1 VNSSV
6 TGSNSRSVLL
16 VCHTGRADAVRAAR
30 EVLGFLTGAGIEV
43 RVLDSEAASIDSP
56 GVVPVPAKPESAAG
70 VEMVIVL
77 GGDGTLLRAADIAR
91 GAGAPVLGVNLGHV
105 GFLAEAEPADLAAT
119 VRRVVD
125 RDYQVE
131 ERLTLD
137 VEICQGGKVVWR
149 NWALNEA
156 SIEKSA
162 RERMMEVVVEVDGR
176 PLSRFGCDGV
186 VLSTATGSTAY
197 AFSAGGPVVWPDVE
211 ALLLVPLNAHALFS
225 RPVVVAPRS
234 TLAVEVVGTDD
245 VGMVWCDGRRGADA
259 PVGSRVQ
266 ARGSDRPLR
275 LARLHTR
282 PFTDRLVAKFGL
294 PVRGW
299 RGARQERPDD

>member
-1 VNSSV
+1 VKSS
-6 TGSNSRSVLL
+6 GARSVLL
-16 VCHTGRADAVRAAR
+16 VCHTGRSDAVRAAR
-30 EVLGFLTGAGIEV
+30 EVLGFLTSAGIEV
-43 RVLDSEAASIDSP
+43 RVIDSEAASIDCP
-56 GVVPVPAKPESAAG
+56 DAVAVPAKPESAVG

-91 GAGAPVLGVNLGHV
+91 EAGAPVLGVNLGHV

-119 VRRVVD
+119 VRRVVE
-125 RDYQVE
+125 RDYRVE

-137 VEICQGGKVVWR
+137 VEICQGGQVVWR
-149 NWALNEA
+149 DWALNEA

-225 RPVVVAPRS
+225 RPVVVTPRS

-245 VGMVWCDGRRGADA
+245 VGVVWCDGRRGADA
-259 PVGSRVQ
+259 PVGARVQ

>member
-1 VNSSV
+1 VSSSV
-6 TGSNSRSVLL
+6 NRSVLL
-16 VCHTGRADAVRAAR
+16 VCHTGRDDAVRAAR
-30 EVLGFLTGAGIEV
+30 EVLDLLTSAGIQV
-43 RVLDSEAASIDSP
+43 RVLDGEAASIDSP
-56 GVVPVPAKPESAAG
+56 DALPVPAKPQSAAG

-77 GGDGTLLRAADIAR
+77 GGDGTLLRAADLAR
-91 GAGAPVLGVNLGHV
+91 EAGAPVLGVNLGHV

-119 VRRVVD
+119 VRRIVE

-137 VEICQGGKVVWR
+137 VEICQKGKVIWR
-149 NWALNEA
+149 DWALNEA
-156 SIEKSA
+156 SVEKSA
-162 RERMMEVVVEVDGR
+162 RERMMEVVLEVDGR

-197 AFSAGGPVVWPDVE
+197 AFSAGGPIVWPDVE

-225 RPVVVAPRS
+225 RPVVVTPRS

-245 VGMVWCDGRRGADA
+245 VGVVWCDGRRGADA

-266 ARGSDRPLR
+266 ARGSERPLR

-299 RGARQERPDD
+299 RGGLQERRDD

>member
-1 VNSSV
+1 
-6 TGSNSRSVLL
+6 VLL
-16 VCHTGRADAVRAAR
+16 VCHTGRSDAVRAAR
-30 EVLGFLTGAGIEV
+30 EVLGFLTSAGIEV
-43 RVLDSEAASIDSP
+43 RVIDSEAASIDSP
-56 GVVPVPAKPESAAG
+56 ETVPVPAKPESAVG

-77 GGDGTLLRAADIAR
+77 GGDGTLLRAADLAR
-91 GAGAPVLGVNLGHV
+91 EAGAPVLGVNLGHV

-119 VRRVVD
+119 VRRIVE

-137 VEICQGGKVVWR
+137 VEICQKGKVIWR
-149 NWALNEA
+149 DWALNEA
-156 SIEKSA
+156 SVEKSA
-162 RERMMEVVVEVDGR
+162 RERMMEVVLEVDGR

-197 AFSAGGPVVWPDVE
+197 AFSAGGPIVWPDVE

-225 RPVVVAPRS
+225 RPVVVTPRS

-245 VGMVWCDGRRGADA
+245 VGVVWCDGRRGADA

-266 ARGSDRPLR
+266 ARGSERPLR

-299 RGARQERPDD
+299 RARADG

>member
-1 VNSSV
+1 MSR
-6 TGSNSRSVLL
+6 GRSVLL
-16 VCHTGRADAVRAAR
+16 VCHTGRADAIRAAR

-56 GVVPVPAKPESAAG
+56 DAVPVPAKPQSAVG

-77 GGDGTLLRAADIAR
+77 GGDGTLLRAADLAR
-91 GAGAPVLGVNLGHV
+91 EAGAPVLGVNLGHV

-137 VEICQGGKVVWR
+137 VEICQDGKVVWR
-149 NWALNEA
+149 DWALNEA

-162 RERMMEVVVEVDGR
+162 RERMMEVVLEVDGR

-197 AFSAGGPVVWPDVE
+197 AFSAGGPIVWPDVE
-211 ALLLVPLNAHALFS
+211 AMLLVPLNAHALFS
-225 RPVVVAPRS
+225 RPVVVTPRS
-234 TLAVEVVGTDD
+234 TLVVEVVGTDD
-245 VGMVWCDGRRGADA
+245 VGVVWCDGRRGADA
-259 PVGSRVQ
+259 PVGARVQ
-266 ARGSDRPLR
+266 ARGSERPLR

-299 RGARQERPDD
+299 RGGPQEPLDD

>member
-1 VNSSV
+1 VSS
-6 TGSNSRSVLL
+6 SDSRSVLL
-16 VCHTGRADAVRAAR
+16 VCHTGRAEAVRAAR
-30 EVLGFLTGAGIEV
+30 EVLGFLTGAGIQV

-56 GVVPVPAKPESAAG
+56 DAVPVPTKPESAVG

-77 GGDGTLLRAADIAR
+77 GGDGTLLRAADLAR
-91 GAGAPVLGVNLGHV
+91 EAGAPVLGVNLGHV

-137 VEICQGGKVVWR
+137 VEIRQDGQVVWR
-149 NWALNEA
+149 DWALNEA
-156 SIEKSA
+156 SIEKSS

-245 VGMVWCDGRRGADA
+245 VGVVWCDGRRGADA

-299 RGARQERPDD
+299 RGALQERPDD

>member
-1 VNSSV
+1 VSTSMSR
-6 TGSNSRSVLL
+6 GRSVLL
-16 VCHTGRADAVRAAR
+16 VCHTGRADAIRAAR

-56 GVVPVPAKPESAAG
+56 DAVPVPAKPQSAVG

-77 GGDGTLLRAADIAR
+77 GGDGTLLRAADLAR
-91 GAGAPVLGVNLGHV
+91 EAGAPVLGVNLGHV

-137 VEICQGGKVVWR
+137 VEICQDGKVVWR
-149 NWALNEA
+149 DWALNEA

-162 RERMMEVVVEVDGR
+162 RERMMEVVLEVDGR

-197 AFSAGGPVVWPDVE
+197 AFSAGGPIVWPDVE
-211 ALLLVPLNAHALFS
+211 AMLLVPLNAHALFS
-225 RPVVVAPRS
+225 RPVVVTPRS
-234 TLAVEVVGTDD
+234 TLVVEVVGTDD
-245 VGMVWCDGRRGADA
+245 VGVVWCDGRRGADA
-259 PVGSRVQ
+259 PVGARVQ
-266 ARGSDRPLR
+266 ARGSERPLR

-299 RGARQERPDD
+299 RGGPQEPLDD

>member
-1 VNSSV
+1 MSTSMSR
-6 TGSNSRSVLL
+6 GRSVLL
-16 VCHTGRADAVRAAR
+16 VCHTGRADAIHAAR

-56 GVVPVPAKPESAAG
+56 DAVPVPAKPQSAVG

-77 GGDGTLLRAADIAR
+77 GGDGTLLRAADLAR
-91 GAGAPVLGVNLGHV
+91 EAGAPVLGVNLGHV

-137 VEICQGGKVVWR
+137 VEICQDGKVVWR
-149 NWALNEA
+149 DWALNEA

-162 RERMMEVVVEVDGR
+162 RERMMEVVLEVDGR

-197 AFSAGGPVVWPDVE
+197 AFSAGGPIVWPDVE
-211 ALLLVPLNAHALFS
+211 AMLLVPLNAHALFS
-225 RPVVVAPRS
+225 RPVVVTPRS
-234 TLAVEVVGTDD
+234 TLVVEVVGTDD
-245 VGMVWCDGRRGADA
+245 VGVVWCDGRRGADA
-259 PVGSRVQ
+259 PVGARVQ
-266 ARGSDRPLR
+266 ARGSERPLR

-299 RGARQERPDD
+299 RGGPQEPLDD

>member
-1 VNSSV
+1 M
-6 TGSNSRSVLL
+6 SNSMSRRRSVLL

-30 EVLGFLTGAGIEV
+30 EVLGFLTGAGVEV
-43 RVLDSEAASIDSP
+43 RVLDSEAATIDSP
-56 GVVPVPAKPESAAG
+56 DAVPVPAKPQSAVG

-77 GGDGTLLRAADIAR
+77 GGDGTLLRAADLAR
-91 GAGAPVLGVNLGHV
+91 EAGAPVLGVNLGHV

-137 VEICQGGKVVWR
+137 VEIYQDGKVVWR
-149 NWALNEA
+149 DWALNEA

-162 RERMMEVVVEVDGR
+162 RERMMEVVLEVDGR

-197 AFSAGGPVVWPDVE
+197 AFSAGGPIVWPDVE
-211 ALLLVPLNAHALFS
+211 AMLLVPLNAHALFS
-225 RPVVVAPRS
+225 RPVVVTPRS
-234 TLAVEVVGTDD
+234 TLVVEVVGTDD
-245 VGMVWCDGRRGADA
+245 VGVVWCDGRRGADA
-259 PVGSRVQ
+259 PVGARVQ
-266 ARGSDRPLR
+266 ARGSERPLR

-299 RGARQERPDD
+299 RGGPQEPPDD

>member
-1 VNSSV
+1 VSSSV
-6 TGSNSRSVLL
+6 TGSKSRSVLL
-16 VCHTGRADAVRAAR
+16 VCHTGRVEAIRAAR
-30 EVLGFLTGAGIEV
+30 QVLGFLTGAGIEV

-56 GVVPVPAKPESAAG
+56 ETVPVPAKPESAVG

-119 VRRVVD
+119 VRRVVE

-137 VEICQGGKVVWR
+137 VEIWQDGKVVWR
-149 NWALNEA
+149 DWALNEA

-245 VGMVWCDGRRGADA
+245 VGVVWCDGRRGADA

-299 RGARQERPDD
+299 RGARPERPDD

>member
-1 VNSSV
+1 MNSSV
-6 TGSNSRSVLL
+6 TRGANRSVLL

-30 EVLGFLTGAGIEV
+30 EVLAFLTSAGIEV
-43 RVLDSEAASIDSP
+43 RVLDSEAAIIDSP
-56 GVVPVPAKPESAAG
+56 DALPVPVKPQSAVG

-77 GGDGTLLRAADIAR
+77 GGDGTLLRAADLAR
-91 GAGAPVLGVNLGHV
+91 EAGAPVLGVNLGHV

-119 VRRVVD
+119 VRRIVD

-137 VEICQGGKVVWR
+137 VEICQGGEVVWR
-149 NWALNEA
+149 DWALNEA

-162 RERMMEVVVEVDGR
+162 RERMMEVVLEVDGR

-197 AFSAGGPVVWPDVE
+197 AFSAGGPIVWPDVE
-211 ALLLVPLNAHALFS
+211 AMLLVPLNAHALFS
-225 RPVVVAPRS
+225 RPVVVTPHS
-234 TLAVEVVGTDD
+234 TLVVEVVGTDD
-245 VGMVWCDGRRGADA
+245 VGVVWCDGRRGADA
-259 PVGSRVQ
+259 PVGARVQ
-266 ARGSDRPLR
+266 ARGSERPLR

-299 RGARQERPDD
+299 RGALEERPDD

>member
-1 VNSSV
+1 MSSSV
-6 TGSNSRSVLL
+6 NRSVLL
-16 VCHTGRADAVRAAR
+16 VCHTGRDDAVRAAR
-30 EVLGFLTGAGIEV
+30 EVLDLLTSAGIQV
-43 RVLDSEAASIDSP
+43 RVLDGEAASIDSP
-56 GVVPVPAKPESAAG
+56 DALPVPAKPQSAAG

-77 GGDGTLLRAADIAR
+77 GGDGTLLRAADLAR
-91 GAGAPVLGVNLGHV
+91 EAGAPVLGVNLGHV

-119 VRRVVD
+119 VRRIVE

-137 VEICQGGKVVWR
+137 VEICQKGKVIWR
-149 NWALNEA
+149 DWALNEA
-156 SIEKSA
+156 SVEKSA
-162 RERMMEVVVEVDGR
+162 RERMMEVVLEVDGR

-197 AFSAGGPVVWPDVE
+197 AFSAGGPIVWPDVE

-225 RPVVVAPRS
+225 RPVVVTPRS

-245 VGMVWCDGRRGADA
+245 VGVVWCDGRRGADA

-266 ARGSDRPLR
+266 ARGSERPLR

-299 RGARQERPDD
+299 RGGLQERRDD

>member
-1 VNSSV
+1 M
-6 TGSNSRSVLL
+6 LL
-16 VCHTGRADAVRAAR
+16 VCHTGRADAIRAAR
-30 EVLGFLTGAGIEV
+30 EVLRFLTGAGIEV

-56 GVVPVPAKPESAAG
+56 DAIPVPAKPQSAVG

-77 GGDGTLLRAADIAR
+77 GGDGTLLRAADLAR
-91 GAGAPVLGVNLGHV
+91 DAGAPVLGVNLGHV
-105 GFLAEAEPADLAAT
+105 GFLAEAEPEDLAAT
-119 VRRVVD
+119 VRRVVE

-137 VEICQGGKVVWR
+137 VEIFQDGKVVWR
-149 NWALNEA
+149 DWALNEA
-156 SIEKSA
+156 SVEKSA
-162 RERMMEVVVEVDGR
+162 RERMMEVVLEVDGR

-197 AFSAGGPVVWPDVE
+197 AFSAGGPIVWPDVE
-211 ALLLVPLNAHALFS
+211 AMLLVPLSAHALFS
-225 RPVVVAPRS
+225 RPVVVTPRS

-245 VGMVWCDGRRGADA
+245 VGVVWCDGRRGADA
-259 PVGSRVQ
+259 PVGARVQ
-266 ARGSDRPLR
+266 ARGSERPLR

-299 RGARQERPDD
+299 RGAFQEPPDD

>member
-1 VNSSV
+1 VSSSV
-6 TGSNSRSVLL
+6 NRSVLL
-16 VCHTGRADAVRAAR
+16 VCHTGRDDAVRAAR
-30 EVLGFLTGAGIEV
+30 EVLDLLTSAGIQV
-43 RVLDSEAASIDSP
+43 RVLDGEAASIDSP
-56 GVVPVPAKPESAAG
+56 DALPVPAKPQSAAG
-70 VEMVIVL
+70 AEMVIVL
-77 GGDGTLLRAADIAR
+77 GGDGTLLRAADLAR
-91 GAGAPVLGVNLGHV
+91 EAGAPVLGVNLGHV

-119 VRRVVD
+119 VRRIVE

-137 VEICQGGKVVWR
+137 VEICQKGTVIWR
-149 NWALNEA
+149 DWALNEA
-156 SIEKSA
+156 SVEKSA
-162 RERMMEVVVEVDGR
+162 RERMMEVVLEVDGR

-197 AFSAGGPVVWPDVE
+197 AFSAGGPIVWPDVE

-225 RPVVVAPRS
+225 RPVVVTPRS

-245 VGMVWCDGRRGADA
+245 VGVVWCDGRRGADA

-266 ARGSDRPLR
+266 ARGSERPLR

-299 RGARQERPDD
+299 RGGLQERRDD

>member
-119 VRRVVD
+119 VRRVVE

-131 ERLTLD
+131 ERLTHD
-137 VEICQGGKVVWR
+137 VEIWQDGKVVWR
-149 NWALNEA
+149 DWALN
-156 SIEKSA
+156 
-162 RERMMEVVVEVDGR
+162 
-176 PLSRFGCDGV
+176 
-186 VLSTATGSTAY
+186 
-197 AFSAGGPVVWPDVE
+197 
-211 ALLLVPLNAHALFS
+211 
-225 RPVVVAPRS
+225 
-234 TLAVEVVGTDD
+234 
-245 VGMVWCDGRRGADA
+245 
-259 PVGSRVQ
+259 
-266 ARGSDRPLR
+266 
-275 LARLHTR
+275 
-282 PFTDRLVAKFGL
+282 
-294 PVRGW
+294 
-299 RGARQERPDD
+299 

>member
-1 VNSSV
+1 MNSSR
-6 TGSNSRSVLL
+6 TRSAARSVLL

-30 EVLGFLTGAGIEV
+30 EVLGLLTAAGIEV
-43 RVLDSEAASIDSP
+43 RVLDSEAPIIDSP
-56 GVVPVPAKPESAAG
+56 DARVVPAKPQSAVG

-91 GAGAPVLGVNLGHV
+91 EAGAAVLGVNLGHV

-119 VRRVVD
+119 VRRVVE

-137 VEICQGGKVVWR
+137 VEICQGGQVVWR
-149 NWALNEA
+149 DWALNEA

-162 RERMMEVVVEVDGR
+162 RERMMEVVLEVDGR

-197 AFSAGGPVVWPDVE
+197 AFSAGGPIVWPDVE
-211 ALLLVPLNAHALFS
+211 AMLLVPLNAHALFS
-225 RPVVVAPRS
+225 RPVVVTPHS

-245 VGMVWCDGRRGADA
+245 VGVVWCDGRRGADA
-259 PVGSRVQ
+259 PVGARVQ
-266 ARGSDRPLR
+266 ARGSERPLR

-299 RGARQERPDD
+299 RGARQEQPDD

>member
-1 VNSSV
+1 
-6 TGSNSRSVLL
+6 
-16 VCHTGRADAVRAAR
+16 
-30 EVLGFLTGAGIEV
+30 
-43 RVLDSEAASIDSP
+43 
-56 GVVPVPAKPESAAG
+56 
-70 VEMVIVL
+70 
-77 GGDGTLLRAADIAR
+77 LLRAADLAR
-91 GAGAPVLGVNLGHV
+91 EAGAPVLGVNLGHV

-137 VEICQGGKVVWR
+137 VEIRQDGQVVWR
-149 NWALNEA
+149 DWALNEA
-156 SIEKSA
+156 SIEKSS

-245 VGMVWCDGRRGADA
+245 VGVVWCDGRRGADA

-299 RGARQERPDD
+299 RGALQERPDD

>member
-1 VNSSV
+1 
-6 TGSNSRSVLL
+6 VLL
-16 VCHTGRADAVRAAR
+16 VCHTGRSDAVRAAR
-30 EVLGFLTGAGIEV
+30 EVLGFLTSAGIEV
-43 RVLDSEAASIDSP
+43 RVIDSEAASIDSP
-56 GVVPVPAKPESAAG
+56 DAVAVPAKPESAAG

-91 GAGAPVLGVNLGHV
+91 EAGAPVLGVNLGHV

-137 VEICQGGKVVWR
+137 VEICQGGQVVWR
-149 NWALNEA
+149 DWALNEA

-225 RPVVVAPRS
+225 RPVVVTPRS

-245 VGMVWCDGRRGADA
+245 VGVVWCDGRRGADA
-259 PVGSRVQ
+259 PVGARVQ